1 MPETLPDGLIRSGGT
16 PEFTQD
22 TTPAGLR
29 AAHALARGRWG
40 LLQLLAGD
48 LVFVDETTG
57 AGEQFSAP
65 ATRAISP
72 EMQHHVRVS
81 GPVICRIDFY
91 RAAVEQ

>member
-1 MPETLPDGLIRSGGT
+1 MPGTLPDGLIRSGGT

-22 TTPAGLR
+22 TIPAGLR

-40 LLQLLAGD
+40 LLQVLAGD

-57 AGEQFSAP
+57 VEEQISAP
-65 ATRAISP
+65 DTRAIAP

-81 GPVICRIDFY
+81 GPVVCRIDFY
-91 RAAVEQ
+91 RAAVEE